1 MNPRKAATLLS
12 VSMLVLLGGC
22 ATSATPK
29 YDAKFGE
36 AVRQARALQ
45 TMNPEAGRST
55 DPVAG
60 IDGESGKNAID
71 RYQDSFKSPPKTF
84 EILNIGGGVSTE

>member
-1 MNPRKAATLLS
+1 MNKRTVLTLASISL
-12 VSMLVLLGGC
+12 LGLLGGC
-22 ATSATPK
+22 ATSATPN

-45 TMNPEAGRST
+45 TMNPEAGKST

-71 RYQDSFKSPPKTF
+71 QYQESFKTPPKAF
-84 EILNIGGGVSTE
+84 DILNIGGALQSQ